1 MQEEREPFRIIGRN
15 TQSFK
20 TWKES
25 YWRTEHFLSWE
36 LFPKEME
43 SLFQVDAWT
52 QIPSQH
58 YSHNPGMKQL
68 THPLTKMDKEIEH
81 KDDMENDQTI
91 ER

>member
-1 MQEEREPFRIIGRN
+1 
-15 TQSFK
+15 
-20 TWKES
+20 
-25 YWRTEHFLSWE
+25 
-36 LFPKEME
+36 ME